1 MKVFIALSTLLA
13 VASAAPAQHSHQST
27 KMALLFTLLDILLME
42 VMPLPILLLPPSTML
57 VSMVTMLPTMLSTMH
72 PTILLMVSTMGL
84 PTMLP
89 ITLSTMGLP
98 TMLPIMLLPT
108 VSTMPPFSTMPLST
122 TLPLSTMLPQCTMP
136 QLLSTMNKD
145 QPPTTTVMLLL
156 IATLVLTLVPLK
168 PVMDMLPP
176 AHTMSFFPMVVPKLL
191 PTLLEMI
198 TPDMLPM
205 FNTLVNLHLM
215 LLHLPPMLNY
225 LK

>member
-1 MKVFIALSTLLA
+1 MG
-13 VASAAPAQHSHQST
+13 
-27 KMALLFTLLDILLME
+27 LDILLME

-57 VSMVTMLPTMLSTMH
+57 VSMVTMLPTMLSTML

-89 ITLSTMGLP
+89 ITL
-98 TMLPIMLLPT
+98 
-108 VSTMPPFSTMPLST
+108 STMPLST

-145 QPPTTTVMLLL
+145 QPPTTMVMLLL

-176 AHTMSFFPMVVPKLL
+176 AHTMSFFPMAVPKLL

-205 FNTLVNLHLM
+205 FNTLVNPHLM

>member
-1 MKVFIALSTLLA
+1 
-13 VASAAPAQHSHQST
+13 
-27 KMALLFTLLDILLME
+27 
-42 VMPLPILLLPPSTML
+42 ML
-57 VSMVTMLPTMLSTMH
+57 VSMGTMLPTILLMLSTMGL
-72 PTILLMVSTMGL
+72 PTMLPIMVSTMGL

-89 ITLSTMGLP
+89 ITL
-98 TMLPIMLLPT
+98 LPT
-108 VSTMPPFSTMPLST
+108 VSTMPPFCTMLLST

-136 QLLSTMNKD
+136 QLLSTTNKD
-145 QPPTTTVMLLL
+145 QPTTTMLMLLL

-176 AHTMSFFPMVVPKLL
+176 AHTMSFFPMAVPKLL

-198 TPDMLPM
+198 TPDMLLM
-205 FNTLVNLHLM
+205 FNTLVNPHLM

>member
-1 MKVFIALSTLLA
+1 
-13 VASAAPAQHSHQST
+13 
-27 KMALLFTLLDILLME
+27 
-42 VMPLPILLLPPSTML
+42 
-57 VSMVTMLPTMLSTMH
+57 
-72 PTILLMVSTMGL
+72 MG
-84 PTMLP
+84 
-89 ITLSTMGLP
+89 
-98 TMLPIMLLPT
+98 
-108 VSTMPPFSTMPLST
+108 
-122 TLPLSTMLPQCTMP
+122 MLPQCTIP

-145 QPPTTTVMLLL
+145 QLPTTTVMLLL

-176 AHTMSFFPMVVPKLL
+176 AHTMSFFPMAAPKLL

-205 FNTLVNLHLM
+205 FNTLVNPHLM

>member
-1 MKVFIALSTLLA
+1 MG
-13 VASAAPAQHSHQST
+13 
-27 KMALLFTLLDILLME
+27 
-42 VMPLPILLLPPSTML
+42 
-57 VSMVTMLPTMLSTMH
+57 
-72 PTILLMVSTMGL
+72 VSTMDL

-98 TMLPIMLLPT
+98 TMLL
-108 VSTMPPFSTMPLST
+108 
-122 TLPLSTMLPQCTMP
+122 QCTMP

-145 QPPTTTVMLLL
+145 QPTTTTVMLLL

-176 AHTMSFFPMVVPKLL
+176 AHTMSFFPMAVPKLL
-191 PTLLEMI
+191 PTLLGMI

-205 FNTLVNLHLM
+205 FNTLVNPHLM

-225 LK
+225 LE

>member
-1 MKVFIALSTLLA
+1 MGSWLWPQLPLPNIAIN
-13 VASAAPAQHSHQST
+13 PST

-72 PTILLMVSTMGL
+72 PTILFMVSTMGL

-89 ITLSTMGLP
+89 ITL
-98 TMLPIMLLPT
+98 LPT
-108 VSTMPPFSTMPLST
+108 VSTMPLFSTMPLST

-176 AHTMSFFPMVVPKLL
+176 AHTMSFFPMAVPKLL

-198 TPDMLPM
+198 TPDML
-205 FNTLVNLHLM
+205 
-215 LLHLPPMLNY
+215 
-225 LK
+225 

>member
-1 MKVFIALSTLLA
+1 
-13 VASAAPAQHSHQST
+13 
-27 KMALLFTLLDILLME
+27 
-42 VMPLPILLLPPSTML
+42 
-57 VSMVTMLPTMLSTMH
+57 MLPTMLSTML
-72 PTILLMVSTMGL
+72 PTILLMVSTMDLPTMDLPTMDLPTMDL

-89 ITLSTMGLP
+89 TILLTVSTMGLP
-98 TMLPIMLLPT
+98 IMLPIMLLPT
-108 VSTMPPFSTMPLST
+108 VSTMPLST

-145 QPPTTTVMLLL
+145 QPTTTTVMLLL
-156 IATLVLTLVPLK
+156 IVTLVLTLVPLK

-176 AHTMSFFPMVVPKLL
+176 DHTMSFFPMAVPKLL

-198 TPDMLPM
+198 TPDMLLM

>member
-1 MKVFIALSTLLA
+1 MG
-13 VASAAPAQHSHQST
+13 
-27 KMALLFTLLDILLME
+27 
-42 VMPLPILLLPPSTML
+42 TMG
-57 VSMVTMLPTMLSTMH
+57 LPTMLPITLST
-72 PTILLMVSTMGL
+72 TGL

-98 TMLPIMLLPT
+98 TMLPITLLPT
-108 VSTMPPFSTMPLST
+108 VSTMPQFSTMPLST
-122 TLPLSTMLPQCTMP
+122 TLPLSTMP

-156 IATLVLTLVPLK
+156 IATLVLTLVLLK

-176 AHTMSFFPMVVPKLL
+176 AHTMSFFPMAVPKLL

-205 FNTLVNLHLM
+205 FNTLVNQHLM

>member
-1 MKVFIALSTLLA
+1 
-13 VASAAPAQHSHQST
+13 
-27 KMALLFTLLDILLME
+27 
-42 VMPLPILLLPPSTML
+42 
-57 VSMVTMLPTMLSTMH
+57 MVTMLPIMLSTML
-72 PTILLMVSTMGL
+72 PTILLTVSTMGL

-89 ITLSTMGLP
+89 IMVSTMGLP
-98 TMLPIMLLPT
+98 TTLPITPLPT
-108 VSTMPPFSTMPLST
+108 VSTMPPFCTMPLST
-122 TLPLSTMLPQCTMP
+122 TLPLSTMLPQYTMP

-145 QPPTTTVMLLL
+145 LPTTTMVMLLL

-168 PVMDMLPP
+168 PVMDMLQLG
-176 AHTMSFFPMVVPKLL
+176 HTMSFFLMAVPKLL

-205 FNTLVNLHLM
+205 FNILVNPRLM